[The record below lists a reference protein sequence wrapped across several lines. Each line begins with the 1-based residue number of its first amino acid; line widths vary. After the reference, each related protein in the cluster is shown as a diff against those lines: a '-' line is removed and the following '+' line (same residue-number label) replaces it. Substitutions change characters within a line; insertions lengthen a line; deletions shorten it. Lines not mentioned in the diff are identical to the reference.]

1 MIKDGRAELI
11 GMHISPYNKGGL
23 FNPDAR
29 RNRALLLN
37 KREILK
43 LKSSVET
50 KGYTIVPVK
59 LYFRQALVKV
69 EIGLAKG
76 KNLYDKRQSIKEKQ
90 IKRETE
96 RDIKKLTE

>member
-1 MIKDGRAELI
+1 MA
-11 GMHISPYNKGGL
+11 HICPNKGGL
-23 FNPDAR
+23 SNPDAR